1 MGKVLIIGAGG
12 VATVA
17 AHKVAQN
24 PDVFSEIMI
33 ASRTKAK
40 CDRLAAAVE
49 KATGYKGI
57 RTARVDADNVPEL
70 VELLSAY
77 KPDIVVNLALPYQ
90 DLTIME
96 ACLQTGCNYLDTANY
111 EPKDEAHFE
120 YSWQWAYRE
129 RFEQAGLTAILGC
142 GFDPGVTSIYTAY
155 AAKHHFSEIQYL
167 DIVDCNAGDHHK
179 AFATNFNPEIN
190 IREITQ
196 KGLYWEDGRW
206 VETEPLGIHK
216 DLT

>member
-17 AHKVAQN
+17 AHKIAQN
-24 PDVFSEIMI
+24 PAVFTDIMI

-57 RTARVDADNVPEL
+57 QTARVDADNVPEL
-70 VELLSAY
+70 VALFSAY

-129 RFEQAGLTAILGC
+129 RFEQAGQI
-142 GFDPGVTSIYTAY
+142 
-155 AAKHHFSEIQYL
+155 
-167 DIVDCNAGDHHK
+167 
-179 AFATNFNPEIN
+179 
-190 IREITQ
+190 
-196 KGLYWEDGRW
+196 GRAH
-206 VETEPLGIHK
+206 V
-216 DLT
+216 

>member
-1 MGKVLIIGAGG
+1 MGKVLIIGAGV

-17 AHKVAQN
+17 AHKIAQN
-24 PDVFSEIMI
+24 ADVFTDIMI

-40 CDRLAAAVE
+40 CDRLAEAVE

-57 RTARVDADNVPEL
+57 KTAQVDADEVTQL
-70 VELLSAY
+70 VELFNSY

-120 YSWQWAYRE
+120 YSWQWA
-129 RFEQAGLTAILGC
+129 
-142 GFDPGVTSIYTAY
+142 
-155 AAKHHFSEIQYL
+155 
-167 DIVDCNAGDHHK
+167 
-179 AFATNFNPEIN
+179 
-190 IREITQ
+190 
-196 KGLYWEDGRW
+196 
-206 VETEPLGIHK
+206 
-216 DLT
+216 